1 MPVGKAKVCFEIINY
16 SEYTPIAAGLTDEK
30 GTIELTTGLGSL
42 HIFVKKGTLV
52 GEGFM
57 DTRKENSVF
66 VTLKEDLAEEKWKTW
81 DMFAPADAPV
91 NRAAPSK
98 EQAELG
104 KQRLSL
110 AVEKRKAK
118 MADFKHPERE
128 AFLLKDMEDNHS
140 LRLALMNVLTEKDQT
155 DCICQVLEEHL
166 KYGTAYKNQYE
177 EDIFVPYVLNPRV
190 DHEVLTKY
198 REDMF
203 SKFYQI
209 QQDIFQSTPKK
220 IWEYIED
227 TIISCPDQERESL
240 ITTPS
245 ACLKLGVG
253 SRLSKEILFVAIA
266 RTLGIPSRLNPSDR
280 SMEYM
285 KNGVFIPVLKE
296 AVKNC
301 RLVLIKEEEAMWK
314 YFQNWSIARMSEDGF
329 TSLKLED
336 RIWDKSR
343 LSLNLEAGRYR
354 ILTSNRLPN
363 SNIFA
368 YQYDFILE
376 NGEEK
381 AIKLLMRS
389 ANLSDMLENITIPES
404 CLFSGPRKL

>member
-1 MPVGKAKVCFEIINY
+1 MPVEKAKVCFEIINY

-57 DTRKENSVF
+57 DTRKENSII

-81 DMFAPADAPV
+81 DMFAPADSPV

-104 KQRLSL
+104 RQKLSL

-140 LRLALMNVLTEKDQT
+140 LRPALMNVLTEKDQT

-166 KYGTAYKNQYE
+166 KYGTAYKDQYE
-177 EDIFVPYVLNPRV
+177 EDI
-190 DHEVLTKY
+190 
-198 REDMF
+198 
-203 SKFYQI
+203 
-209 QQDIFQSTPKK
+209 
-220 IWEYIED
+220 
-227 TIISCPDQERESL
+227 
-240 ITTPS
+240 
-245 ACLKLGVG
+245 
-253 SRLSKEILFVAIA
+253 FVAIA

-314 YFQNWSIARMSEDGF
+314 YFQNWSIARMSEDGL

-363 SNIFA
+363 GNNFA

-381 AIKLLMRS
+381 AIKLLMRG
-389 ANLSDMLENITIPES
+389 ANLSDMLENIAIPES